1 MSKQPA
7 RSRIGP
13 TEAAAG
19 GSEWGRRRLLVILT
33 AATVVA
39 VLLVTGL
46 IRATYLAVTGVG
58 DDTRAEDLIFT
69 VVNDPTTGDV
79 ARGAA
84 HRDEVAAAPML
95 TVNDQAMFPA
105 EAVRDAPAGIE
116 IPIGE
121 APGPAL
127 IQSGFPNTPEGAVGQ
142 LAQIDMAVLQAMSLP
157 TAHEVYRSW
166 ALPGGIGAERWWIT
180 QSVAAFLTSTSMGEV
195 MDAGTWVEAEP
206 AAALIKGVDGPD
218 WVVACVLFKVTAT
231 YRQEAQIAF
240 GHCERMQWVGGRWMI
255 APGLPPA
262 PAPSTWPGTD
272 LANQAGWRPW
282 IAAHPAQSGTE
293 R

>member
-1 MSKQPA
+1 M
-7 RSRIGP
+7 
-13 TEAAAG
+13 
-19 GSEWGRRRLLVILT
+19 
-33 AATVVA
+33 A
-39 VLLVTGL
+39 VLLVVGL
-46 IRATYLAVTGVG
+46 VRATYLAVTGVG
-58 DDTRAEDLIFT
+58 DDTPAEDLTFT
-69 VVNDPTTGDV
+69 VVTDPATGDV
-79 ARGAA
+79 VRGAA
-84 HRDEVAAAPML
+84 YRDEVAAAPML

-105 EAVRDAPAGIE
+105 QVAREEPAGFE

-121 APGPAL
+121 APGPAQ
-127 IQSGFPNTPEGAVGQ
+127 IQSGFPHTPEGAVGQ
-142 LAQIDMAVLQAMSLP
+142 LAQIDLAVLQAMSLP
-157 TAHEVYRSW
+157 TAHEVYQSW
-166 ALPGGIGAERWWIT
+166 ALPGGIGADRWWIT
-180 QSVAAFLTSTSMGEV
+180 QSVAAFLSSTSMGEV

-282 IAAHPAQSGTE
+282 ISTHPAKSGTG

>member
-1 MSKQPA
+1 MAKQLG
-7 RSRIGP
+7 RSRSGS

-19 GSEWGRRRLLVILT
+19 SPEWGRRRLLVILT

-39 VLLVTGL
+39 VLLVVGL

-58 DDTRAEDLIFT
+58 DDTPADELTFT
-69 VVNDPTTGDV
+69 VVTEPTVSDV
-79 ARGAA
+79 VRGAA
-84 HRDEVAAAPML
+84 YRDEVAAAPML
-95 TVNDQAMFPA
+95 VVNDQAMFPA
-105 EAVRDAPAGIE
+105 QAAYDAPAGIE
-116 IPIGE
+116 VPIGE
-121 APGPAL
+121 APGPAQ
-127 IQSGFPNTPEGAVGQ
+127 IQSGFPHTPEGAVGQ
-142 LAQIDMAVLQAMSLP
+142 LAQIDLAVLQAMSLP
-157 TAHEVYRSW
+157 TAHEVYRAW
-166 ALPGGIGAERWWIT
+166 ALPGGIGPDQWWIT

-206 AAALIKGVDGPD
+206 ASALIKGVDGRD

-231 YRQEAQIAF
+231 YRQEAQIGF

-282 IAAHPAQSGTE
+282 ITAHPAQSGTE